1 MERPRNRAKPR
12 ISGVRERE
20 VGDDEIESKNKTR
33 LCRDKQVI
41 LRTLNLILKAIET
54 LMNFKQLWVT
64 ESYLNFA
71 KGLFHSCKNS
81 FQEAR
86 ENEESPDRKLLH

>member
-1 MERPRNRAKPR
+1 M
-12 ISGVRERE
+12 
-20 VGDDEIESKNKTR
+20 GDDEIESKNKTR

-41 LRTLNLILKAIET
+41 LRMLNLILKAIET